1 MEAVAATVPG
11 CEAGKCSGPGGP
23 GTGPDFGD
31 FSESISPAALGSDPP
46 EKAPWAEGCAA
57 P

>member
-11 CEAGKCSGPGGP
+11 CEAGKCSVPGVP

-31 FSESISPAALGSDPP
+31 FSESISPAALGSDLP
-46 EKAPWAEGCAA
+46 ETPTSV
-57 P
+57 